1 MENIMGK
8 PEKIIS
14 IIQIVSAAVWLACVI
29 FDIVYKQANAAEFA
43 TYSAPWYASILL
55 YTAVAGVVQII
66 CGVAKLVIAI
76 RQNPEQ

>member
-1 MENIMGK
+1 MENIMEK
-8 PEKIIS
+8 AEKIIS

-43 TYSAPWYASILL
+43 TYSAPWYASSLL

-66 CGVAKLVIAI
+66 CGIAKLVIAI
-76 RQNPEQ
+76 QYEPSK

>member
-1 MENIMGK
+1 MENIMEK
-8 PEKIIS
+8 AEKIIS
-14 IIQIVSAAVWLACVI
+14 IIQIVSAAVWLACVV

-66 CGVAKLVIAI
+66 CGVVKLAI
-76 RQNPEQ
+76 VVRQNPAQ

>member
-1 MENIMGK
+1 MGK
-8 PEKIIS
+8 PERIIS
-14 IIQIVSAAVWLACVI
+14 IIQIASAAVWLACVI
-29 FDIVYKQANAAEFA
+29 FDIIYKQANAAEFA

>member
-1 MENIMGK
+1 MENIMEK
-8 PEKIIS
+8 AEKIIS

-66 CGVAKLVIAI
+66 CSVVKLAIVI
-76 RQNPEQ
+76 RQNPAQ

>member
-1 MENIMGK
+1 MENIMEKAG
-8 PEKIIS
+8 KIIS
-14 IIQIVSAAVWLACVI
+14 IIQIVSSAVWLACVI

-66 CGVAKLVIAI
+66 CGVVKLAIVI
-76 RQNPEQ
+76 RQNPA

>member
-1 MENIMGK
+1 MEKAG
-8 PEKIIS
+8 KIIS
-14 IIQIVSAAVWLACVI
+14 IIQIVSSAVWLACVI

-66 CGVAKLVIAI
+66 CGVVKLAIVI
-76 RQNPEQ
+76 RQNPA